1 MGRRPAKTP
10 QERVEAT
17 LESFRDWLCANW
29 GFCGA
34 NDAPPANFAR
44 DKWTVDEFAEE
55 ILRAEGISS
64 LETDYRKQIR
74 DEFVR
79 RFGASLSVADFDTE

>member
-10 QERVEAT
+10 QERLEST
-17 LESFRDWLCANW
+17 LEAFRDFLCVEW

-34 NDAPPANFAR
+34 SGVAPANLAR
-44 DKWTVDEFAEE
+44 DRWTADEFAEE

-74 DEFVR
+74 EEFVR
-79 RFGASLSVADFDTE
+79 RFGPSLGVSHFDGE